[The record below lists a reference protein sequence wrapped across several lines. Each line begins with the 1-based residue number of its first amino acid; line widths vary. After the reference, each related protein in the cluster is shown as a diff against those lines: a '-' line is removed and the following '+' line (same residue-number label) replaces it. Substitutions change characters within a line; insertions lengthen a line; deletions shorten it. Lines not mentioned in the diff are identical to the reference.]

1 VTKLGE
7 EALDRLVR
15 TLRETVAERGIS
27 GLLLIDGDGRPVL
40 LPWGNV
46 AADDPCE
53 AEEPVVRTRSY
64 TLTLECGPCKTSGP
78 HAGKRRCCELIGGD
92 YICRWVAC

>member
-1 VTKLGE
+1 MTKLGE